1 MSVLNENEVKLY
13 IQEKY
18 ISNTLSN
25 ENIFTDKIVK
35 KIYRLSNG
43 ITDRVDILCLQYL
56 DDPVKKATKTKSH
69 LILNNILLLTKYRL
83 FYLLLL
89 LSIFVLLYIYIML
102 PFKLEDE
109 NIKQTLKIKL
119 PEKIENEAKLDESL
133 LIAMKEIMESPS
145 DAELSATVISDL
157 NHDDNHTAIDSTQ
170 NSNEEALMQLN
181 DENKNEDIEIT
192 NSPLPITE
200 SKEKIE
206 ITNEEALMQL
216 NDENKN
222 EDIETTNSP
231 LPIAESKEKIEIT
244 NNFKKDINWLV
255 NQEPE
260 KYVLQLISAIEEKT
274 IKNYLEF
281 FDNDDQIIGFSA
293 PVYGK
298 KRYILVYGLY
308 DDSDLARAEIEKLPQ
323 KARKIKPWVRTVKSI
338 KELLK

>member
-43 ITDRVDILCLQYL
+43 IIDRVDILCLQYL

-69 LILNNILLLTKYRL
+69 LILNNILLLTKYRS
-83 FYLLLL
+83 FYLLL

-119 PEKIENEAKLDESL
+119 PEKIENGAKLDESL
-133 LIAMKEIMESPS
+133 LIAMKEVMEPPS
-145 DAELSATVISDL
+145 DVELSATVISDL
-157 NHDDNHTAIDSTQ
+157 NHDDNHTVIDSTQ

-181 DENKNEDIEIT
+181 DENIETI
-192 NSPLPITE
+192 NNPLPIT
-200 SKEKIE
+200 
-206 ITNEEALMQL
+206 
-216 NDENKN
+216 
-222 EDIETTNSP
+222 
-231 LPIAESKEKIEIT
+231 ESKEKIEIT

-260 KYVLQLISAIEEKT
+260 KYVLQLISAIEEET

>member
-69 LILNNILLLTKYRL
+69 LILNNILLLTKYRS
-83 FYLLLL
+83 FYLLL
-89 LSIFVLLYIYIML
+89 LSIFVLLYIYIMP

-119 PEKIENEAKLDESL
+119 PEKIENGAKLDESL
-133 LIAMKEIMESPS
+133 LIAMKEVMEPPS
-145 DAELSATVISDL
+145 DTELSATVISDL
-157 NHDDNHTAIDSTQ
+157 NHDDNNTAIDSTQ

-181 DENKNEDIEIT
+181 DENKNEDIETT
-192 NSPLPITE
+192 NSPLPIT
-200 SKEKIE
+200 
-206 ITNEEALMQL
+206 
-216 NDENKN
+216 
-222 EDIETTNSP
+222 
-231 LPIAESKEKIEIT
+231 ESKEKIEIT

-260 KYVLQLISAIEEKT
+260 KYVLQLISAIEEET

-293 PVYGK
+293 PIYGK

-308 DDSDLARAEIEKLPQ
+308 DDSDLARSDIEKLPQ

>member
-56 DDPVKKATKTKSH
+56 DDPVKKATKTKSYS
-69 LILNNILLLTKYRL
+69 ILNNILLLTKYRL

-119 PEKIENEAKLDESL
+119 PEKIENGAKLDESL
-133 LIAMKEIMESPS
+133 LIAMKEVMEPPS

-181 DENKNEDIEIT
+181 DENKNEDIET
-192 NSPLPITE
+192 TKSPPPIT
-200 SKEKIE
+200 
-206 ITNEEALMQL
+206 
-216 NDENKN
+216 
-222 EDIETTNSP
+222 
-231 LPIAESKEKIEIT
+231 ESKEKIEIT

-260 KYVLQLISAIEEKT
+260 KYVLQLISAIKEET

-293 PVYGK
+293 SVYGK

>member
-43 ITDRVDILCLQYL
+43 ITDKVDILCLQYL
-56 DDPVKKATKTKSH
+56 DDPVKKETKTKSY
-69 LILNNILLLTKYRL
+69 LMLNNILLLTKYRL

-89 LSIFVLLYIYIML
+89 LSIFVFFYIYIML

-133 LIAMKEIMESPS
+133 LIAMKEVMEPPS
-145 DAELSATVISDL
+145 DVELSATVISDL
-157 NHDDNHTAIDSTQ
+157 NHDNNHTAIDSTQ

-181 DENKNEDIEIT
+181 DENKNEDIETT
-192 NSPLPITE
+192 NSSLPIT
-200 SKEKIE
+200 
-206 ITNEEALMQL
+206 
-216 NDENKN
+216 
-222 EDIETTNSP
+222 
-231 LPIAESKEKIEIT
+231 ESKEKIEIT

-260 KYVLQLISAIEEKT
+260 KYVLQLISAIKEET
-274 IKNYLEF
+274 IKNYLDF

-293 PVYGK
+293 LVYGK

>member
-69 LILNNILLLTKYRL
+69 LILNNILLLTKYRS
-83 FYLLLL
+83 FYLLL
-89 LSIFVLLYIYIML
+89 LSIFVLLYIYIMPL
-102 PFKLEDE
+102 FKLEDE

-119 PEKIENEAKLDESL
+119 PEKIENGAKLDESL
-133 LIAMKEIMESPS
+133 LIAMKEVMEPPS
-145 DAELSATVISDL
+145 DTELSPTVISDL

-181 DENKNEDIEIT
+181 DENKNEDIETT
-192 NSPLPITE
+192 NSPLPIT
-200 SKEKIE
+200 
-206 ITNEEALMQL
+206 
-216 NDENKN
+216 
-222 EDIETTNSP
+222 
-231 LPIAESKEKIEIT
+231 ESKEKIEIT

-260 KYVLQLISAIEEKT
+260 KYVLQLISAIEEET

-293 PVYGK
+293 PIYGK

-308 DDSDLARAEIEKLPQ
+308 DNSDLARSDIEKLPQ

>member
-56 DDPVKKATKTKSH
+56 DDPVKKATNTKSH

-119 PEKIENEAKLDESL
+119 PEKIENEEKLDESL
-133 LIAMKEIMESPS
+133 LIAMKEVMEPPS
-145 DAELSATVISDL
+145 NVELSATVISDL
-157 NHDDNHTAIDSTQ
+157 NHDDNHTVIDSTQ
-170 NSNEEALMQLN
+170 NPNKEVLMQLN
-181 DENKNEDIEIT
+181 DENIETI
-192 NSPLPITE
+192 NNPLPIT
-200 SKEKIE
+200 
-206 ITNEEALMQL
+206 
-216 NDENKN
+216 
-222 EDIETTNSP
+222 
-231 LPIAESKEKIEIT
+231 ESKEKIEIT

-260 KYVLQLISAIEEKT
+260 KYVLQLISAIEEET

>member
-18 ISNTLSN
+18 ISNTLPN

-56 DDPVKKATKTKSH
+56 DDPVKKVTKTESH

-133 LIAMKEIMESPS
+133 LIAMKEVMEPPS

-181 DENKNEDIEIT
+181 DENKNEDIE
-192 NSPLPITE
+192 
-200 SKEKIE
+200 
-206 ITNEEALMQL
+206 
-216 NDENKN
+216 
-222 EDIETTNSP
+222 TTNSP
-231 LPIAESKEKIEIT
+231 LPIIESKEKIEIT

>member
-69 LILNNILLLTKYRL
+69 LILNNILLLTKYRS
-83 FYLLLL
+83 FYLLL
-89 LSIFVLLYIYIML
+89 LSIFVLLYIYIMP

-133 LIAMKEIMESPS
+133 LIAMKEVMEPPR
-145 DAELSATVISDL
+145 DVELSATVISDL

-181 DENKNEDIEIT
+181 DENKNEDIETT
-192 NSPLPITE
+192 NNLLPIT
-200 SKEKIE
+200 
-206 ITNEEALMQL
+206 
-216 NDENKN
+216 
-222 EDIETTNSP
+222 
-231 LPIAESKEKIEIT
+231 ESKEKIEIT

-260 KYVLQLISAIEEKT
+260 KYVLQLISAIEEET

-293 PVYGK
+293 PIYGK

>member
-69 LILNNILLLTKYRL
+69 LILNNILLLTKYRS
-83 FYLLLL
+83 FYLLL
-89 LSIFVLLYIYIML
+89 LSIFVLLYIYIMPL
-102 PFKLEDE
+102 FKLEDE

-119 PEKIENEAKLDESL
+119 PEKIENGAKLDESL
-133 LIAMKEIMESPS
+133 LIAMKEVMEPPS
-145 DAELSATVISDL
+145 DTELSPTVISDL

-181 DENKNEDIEIT
+181 DENKNEDIETT
-192 NSPLPITE
+192 NSPLPIT
-200 SKEKIE
+200 
-206 ITNEEALMQL
+206 
-216 NDENKN
+216 
-222 EDIETTNSP
+222 
-231 LPIAESKEKIEIT
+231 ESKEKIEIT

-260 KYVLQLISAIEEKT
+260 KYVLQLISAIEEET

-293 PVYGK
+293 PIYGK

-308 DDSDLARAEIEKLPQ
+308 DDSDLARSDIEKLPQ

>member
-133 LIAMKEIMESPS
+133 LIAMKEIMELPS

-181 DENKNEDIEIT
+181 DENKNEDIETT
-192 NSPLPITE
+192 NSPLPIT
-200 SKEKIE
+200 
-206 ITNEEALMQL
+206 
-216 NDENKN
+216 
-222 EDIETTNSP
+222 
-231 LPIAESKEKIEIT
+231 ESKEKIEIT

-260 KYVLQLISAIEEKT
+260 KYVLQLISAIEEET

-323 KARKIKPWVRTVKSI
+323 KAREIKPWVRTVKSI

>member
-133 LIAMKEIMESPS
+133 LIAMKEIMESPG

-206 ITNEEALMQL
+206 ITN
-216 NDENKN
+216 
-222 EDIETTNSP
+222 
-231 LPIAESKEKIEIT
+231 
-244 NNFKKDINWLV
+244 NFKKDINWLV

-260 KYVLQLISAIEEKT
+260 KYVLQLISAIKEET

-281 FDNDDQIIGFSA
+281 FDNDDQIIRFSA

>member
-56 DDPVKKATKTKSH
+56 DDPVKKVTKTESH

-89 LSIFVLLYIYIML
+89 LSIFVLLYIYIIL

-133 LIAMKEIMESPS
+133 LIAMKEIMESPG

-206 ITNEEALMQL
+206 ITN
-216 NDENKN
+216 
-222 EDIETTNSP
+222 
-231 LPIAESKEKIEIT
+231 
-244 NNFKKDINWLV
+244 NFKKDINWLV

-260 KYVLQLISAIEEKT
+260 KYVLQLISAIKEET

>member
-69 LILNNILLLTKYRL
+69 LILNNILLLTKYRS
-83 FYLLLL
+83 FYLLL
-89 LSIFVLLYIYIML
+89 LSIFVLLYIYIMP

-119 PEKIENEAKLDESL
+119 PEKIENGAKLDESL
-133 LIAMKEIMESPS
+133 LIAMKEVMEPPS
-145 DAELSATVISDL
+145 DTELSATVISDL

-181 DENKNEDIEIT
+181 DENKNEDIETT
-192 NSPLPITE
+192 NNLLPIT
-200 SKEKIE
+200 
-206 ITNEEALMQL
+206 
-216 NDENKN
+216 
-222 EDIETTNSP
+222 
-231 LPIAESKEKIEIT
+231 ESKEKIEIT

-260 KYVLQLISAIEEKT
+260 KYVLQLISAIEEET

-293 PVYGK
+293 SVYGK

>member
-89 LSIFVLLYIYIML
+89 PSIFVLLYIYIML
-102 PFKLEDE
+102 PFKLDDE

-119 PEKIENEAKLDESL
+119 PEKIENGAKLDESL
-133 LIAMKEIMESPS
+133 LIAMKEVMEPPS
-145 DAELSATVISDL
+145 DTELSATVIPDL

-181 DENKNEDIEIT
+181 DK
-192 NSPLPITE
+192 
-200 SKEKIE
+200 
-206 ITNEEALMQL
+206 
-216 NDENKN
+216 NKN

-231 LPIAESKEKIEIT
+231 LPITESKEKIEIT

-260 KYVLQLISAIEEKT
+260 KYVLQLISAIEEET

-293 PVYGK
+293 PIYGK

>member
-69 LILNNILLLTKYRL
+69 LILNNILLLTKYRS
-83 FYLLLL
+83 FYLLL
-89 LSIFVLLYIYIML
+89 LSIFVLLYIYIMP

-119 PEKIENEAKLDESL
+119 PEKIENGAKLDESL
-133 LIAMKEIMESPS
+133 LIAMKEVMEPPS
-145 DAELSATVISDL
+145 DTELSATVISDL

-181 DENKNEDIEIT
+181 DENKNEDIETT
-192 NSPLPITE
+192 NSPLPIT
-200 SKEKIE
+200 
-206 ITNEEALMQL
+206 
-216 NDENKN
+216 
-222 EDIETTNSP
+222 
-231 LPIAESKEKIEIT
+231 ESKEKIEIT

-260 KYVLQLISAIEEKT
+260 KYVLQLISAIEEET

-293 PVYGK
+293 PIYGK

-308 DDSDLARAEIEKLPQ
+308 DDSDLARADIEKLPQ

>member
-18 ISNTLSN
+18 ISNILSN

-43 ITDRVDILCLQYL
+43 ITDRIDILCLQYL
-56 DDPVKKATKTKSH
+56 DDPVKRATKTKSH
-69 LILNNILLLTKYRL
+69 LISNNILLLTKYRL

-89 LSIFVLLYIYIML
+89 PSIFVLLYIYIML

-206 ITNEEALMQL
+206 ITN
-216 NDENKN
+216 
-222 EDIETTNSP
+222 
-231 LPIAESKEKIEIT
+231 
-244 NNFKKDINWLV
+244 NFKKDINWLV

-260 KYVLQLISAIEEKT
+260 KYVLQLISAIKEET

>member
-133 LIAMKEIMESPS
+133 LIAMKEIMESPG

-206 ITNEEALMQL
+206 ITN
-216 NDENKN
+216 
-222 EDIETTNSP
+222 
-231 LPIAESKEKIEIT
+231 
-244 NNFKKDINWLV
+244 NFKKDINWLV

-260 KYVLQLISAIEEKT
+260 KYVLQLISAIEEET

-281 FDNDDQIIGFSA
+281 FDNDDQIIRFSA

>member
-133 LIAMKEIMESPS
+133 LTAMKEIMESPG

-206 ITNEEALMQL
+206 ITN
-216 NDENKN
+216 
-222 EDIETTNSP
+222 
-231 LPIAESKEKIEIT
+231 
-244 NNFKKDINWLV
+244 NFKKDINWLV

-260 KYVLQLISAIEEKT
+260 KYVLQLISAIKEET

>member
-13 IQEKY
+13 NQEKY

-56 DDPVKKATKTKSH
+56 DDPVKKVTKTESH

-133 LIAMKEIMESPS
+133 LIAMKEIMELPT

-206 ITNEEALMQL
+206 ITN
-216 NDENKN
+216 
-222 EDIETTNSP
+222 
-231 LPIAESKEKIEIT
+231 
-244 NNFKKDINWLV
+244 NFKKDINWLV

-260 KYVLQLISAIEEKT
+260 KYVLQLISAIEEET

-281 FDNDDQIIGFSA
+281 FDNDDQIIRFSA
-293 PVYGK
+293 LVYGK

>member
-119 PEKIENEAKLDESL
+119 PEKIENGAKLDESL
-133 LIAMKEIMESPS
+133 LIAMKEVMEPPS
-145 DAELSATVISDL
+145 DTELSATVISDL

-181 DENKNEDIEIT
+181 DENKNEDIETT
-192 NSPLPITE
+192 NNLLPIT
-200 SKEKIE
+200 
-206 ITNEEALMQL
+206 
-216 NDENKN
+216 
-222 EDIETTNSP
+222 
-231 LPIAESKEKIEIT
+231 ESKEKIEIT

-260 KYVLQLISAIEEKT
+260 KYVLQLISAIEEET
-274 IKNYLEF
+274 IKNYLGF

-308 DDSDLARAEIEKLPQ
+308 DDSDLARADIEKLPQ

>member
-13 IQEKY
+13 IQDKY
-18 ISNTLSN
+18 IGNTLSN

-56 DDPVKKATKTKSH
+56 DDPVIKATKTKSH
-69 LILNNILLLTKYRL
+69 LILNNILLLTKYRS
-83 FYLLLL
+83 FYLLL

-119 PEKIENEAKLDESL
+119 PEKIENGAKLDESL
-133 LIAMKEIMESPS
+133 LIAMKEVMEPPS
-145 DAELSATVISDL
+145 DTELSATVISDL
-157 NHDDNHTAIDSTQ
+157 NYDDNHTVIDSTK
-170 NSNEEALMQLN
+170 NS
-181 DENKNEDIEIT
+181 
-192 NSPLPITE
+192 
-200 SKEKIE
+200 
-206 ITNEEALMQL
+206 NEEALMQL

-222 EDIETTNSP
+222 EDIETTNN
-231 LPIAESKEKIEIT
+231 LLLITESKEKIEIT

-281 FDNDDQIIGFSA
+281 FDNDDQIIRFSA
-293 PVYGK
+293 SIYGK

-323 KARKIKPWVRTVKSI
+323 KARKIKPWARTVKSI

>member
-133 LIAMKEIMESPS
+133 LIAMKGVMEPPS

-206 ITNEEALMQL
+206 ITN
-216 NDENKN
+216 
-222 EDIETTNSP
+222 
-231 LPIAESKEKIEIT
+231 
-244 NNFKKDINWLV
+244 NFKKDINWLV

-260 KYVLQLISAIEEKT
+260 KYVLQLISAIKEET

>member
-18 ISNTLSN
+18 ISNTLPN

-43 ITDRVDILCLQYL
+43 ITDRIDILCLQYL

-133 LIAMKEIMESPS
+133 LIAMKEIMESPG

-181 DENKNEDIEIT
+181 DENKNEDIET
-192 NSPLPITE
+192 TKSPPPIT
-200 SKEKIE
+200 
-206 ITNEEALMQL
+206 
-216 NDENKN
+216 
-222 EDIETTNSP
+222 
-231 LPIAESKEKIEIT
+231 ESKEKIEIT

-260 KYVLQLISAIEEKT
+260 KYVLQLISAIEEET

-308 DDSDLARAEIEKLPQ
+308 DISDLARAEIEKLPQ

>member
-119 PEKIENEAKLDESL
+119 PEKIENGAKLDESL
-133 LIAMKEIMESPS
+133 LIAMKGVMEPPS

-181 DENKNEDIEIT
+181 DENKNEDIETT
-192 NSPLPITE
+192 NNLLPIT
-200 SKEKIE
+200 
-206 ITNEEALMQL
+206 
-216 NDENKN
+216 
-222 EDIETTNSP
+222 
-231 LPIAESKEKIEIT
+231 ESKEKIEIT

-260 KYVLQLISAIEEKT
+260 KYVLQLISAIEEET

-308 DDSDLARAEIEKLPQ
+308 DDSDLARADIEKLPQ

>member
-69 LILNNILLLTKYRL
+69 LILNNTLLLTKYRL

-119 PEKIENEAKLDESL
+119 PEKIENKAKLDESL
-133 LIAMKEIMESPS
+133 LTAMKEIMESPG

-206 ITNEEALMQL
+206 ITN
-216 NDENKN
+216 
-222 EDIETTNSP
+222 
-231 LPIAESKEKIEIT
+231 
-244 NNFKKDINWLV
+244 NFKKDINWLV

-260 KYVLQLISAIEEKT
+260 KYVLQLISAIKEET

>member
-69 LILNNILLLTKYRL
+69 LILNNILLLTKYRS
-83 FYLLLL
+83 FYLLL
-89 LSIFVLLYIYIML
+89 LSIFVLLYIYIMP

-119 PEKIENEAKLDESL
+119 PEKIENGAKLDESL
-133 LIAMKEIMESPS
+133 LIAMKEVMEPPS
-145 DAELSATVISDL
+145 DTELSATVISDL
-157 NHDDNHTAIDSTQ
+157 NHDDNNTAIDSTQ

-181 DENKNEDIEIT
+181 DENKNEDIETT
-192 NSPLPITE
+192 NSPLPIT
-200 SKEKIE
+200 
-206 ITNEEALMQL
+206 
-216 NDENKN
+216 
-222 EDIETTNSP
+222 
-231 LPIAESKEKIEIT
+231 ESKEKIEIT

-260 KYVLQLISAIEEKT
+260 KYVLQLISAIEEET

-281 FDNDDQIIGFSA
+281 FDNDDQIIRFSA
-293 PVYGK
+293 SVYGK

-308 DDSDLARAEIEKLPQ
+308 DDSDLARADIEKLPQ

>member
-69 LILNNILLLTKYRL
+69 LILNNILLLTKYRS
-83 FYLLLL
+83 FYLLL
-89 LSIFVLLYIYIML
+89 LSIFVLLYIYIMP

-119 PEKIENEAKLDESL
+119 PEKIESGAKLDESL
-133 LIAMKEIMESPS
+133 LIAMKEVMEPPS
-145 DAELSATVISDL
+145 DTELSPTVISDL

-181 DENKNEDIEIT
+181 DENKNEDIETT
-192 NSPLPITE
+192 NSPLPIT
-200 SKEKIE
+200 
-206 ITNEEALMQL
+206 
-216 NDENKN
+216 
-222 EDIETTNSP
+222 
-231 LPIAESKEKIEIT
+231 ESKEKIEIT

-260 KYVLQLISAIEEKT
+260 KYVLQLISAIEEET

-293 PVYGK
+293 PIYGK

-308 DDSDLARAEIEKLPQ
+308 DDSDLARSDIEKLPQ

>member
-1 MSVLNENEVKLY
+1 MPVLNENEVKLY

-43 ITDRVDILCLQYL
+43 ITDRIDILCLQYL

-133 LIAMKEIMESPS
+133 LIAMKEIMELPT

-157 NHDDNHTAIDSTQ
+157 NHDDNHTVIDSTQ

-206 ITNEEALMQL
+206 ITN
-216 NDENKN
+216 
-222 EDIETTNSP
+222 
-231 LPIAESKEKIEIT
+231 
-244 NNFKKDINWLV
+244 NFKKDINWLV

-260 KYVLQLISAIEEKT
+260 KYVLQLISAIEEET

>member
-119 PEKIENEAKLDESL
+119 PENIENEAKLDESL
-133 LIAMKEIMESPS
+133 LIAMKGVMEPPS

-206 ITNEEALMQL
+206 ITN
-216 NDENKN
+216 
-222 EDIETTNSP
+222 
-231 LPIAESKEKIEIT
+231 
-244 NNFKKDINWLV
+244 NFKKDINWLV

-260 KYVLQLISAIEEKT
+260 KYVLQLISAIEEET

-281 FDNDDQIIGFSA
+281 FDNDDQIIRFSA

>member
-133 LIAMKEIMESPS
+133 LIAMKEIMESPG

-181 DENKNEDIEIT
+181 DENKNEDIETT
-192 NSPLPITE
+192 NSPLPIT
-200 SKEKIE
+200 
-206 ITNEEALMQL
+206 
-216 NDENKN
+216 
-222 EDIETTNSP
+222 
-231 LPIAESKEKIEIT
+231 ESKEKIEIT

-260 KYVLQLISAIEEKT
+260 KYVLQLISAIEEET

>member
-69 LILNNILLLTKYRL
+69 LILNNILLLTKYRS
-83 FYLLLL
+83 FYLLL

-119 PEKIENEAKLDESL
+119 PEKIENGAKLDESL
-133 LIAMKEIMESPS
+133 LIAMKEVMEPPS
-145 DAELSATVISDL
+145 DTELSATVISDL
-157 NHDDNHTAIDSTQ
+157 NHDDNHTVIDSTQ

-181 DENKNEDIEIT
+181 DENKNEDIETT
-192 NSPLPITE
+192 NNLLPIT
-200 SKEKIE
+200 
-206 ITNEEALMQL
+206 
-216 NDENKN
+216 
-222 EDIETTNSP
+222 
-231 LPIAESKEKIEIT
+231 ESKEKIEIT

-260 KYVLQLISAIEEKT
+260 KYVLQLISAIEEET

-281 FDNDDQIIGFSA
+281 FDNDDQIIRFSA

-323 KARKIKPWVRTVKSI
+323 KARKIKPWVRTAKSI

>member
-18 ISNTLSN
+18 ISNTLPN

-119 PEKIENEAKLDESL
+119 PEKIENGAKLDESL
-133 LIAMKEIMESPS
+133 LIAMKEIIELPG
-145 DAELSATVISDL
+145 DAELSTTVISDL
-157 NHDDNHTAIDSTQ
+157 NHNDNHTAIDSTQ

-206 ITNEEALMQL
+206 ITN
-216 NDENKN
+216 
-222 EDIETTNSP
+222 
-231 LPIAESKEKIEIT
+231 
-244 NNFKKDINWLV
+244 NFKKDINWLV

-260 KYVLQLISAIEEKT
+260 KYVLQLISAIEEET

>member
-69 LILNNILLLTKYRL
+69 LILNNILLLTKYRS
-83 FYLLLL
+83 FYLLL

-102 PFKLEDE
+102 PFKLDDE

-119 PEKIENEAKLDESL
+119 PEKIENGAKLDESL
-133 LIAMKEIMESPS
+133 LIAMKEVMEPPS
-145 DAELSATVISDL
+145 DTELSATVILDL
-157 NHDDNHTAIDSTQ
+157 NYDDNHTAIDSTQ

-181 DENKNEDIEIT
+181 DENKNEDIETT
-192 NSPLPITE
+192 NNLLPIT
-200 SKEKIE
+200 
-206 ITNEEALMQL
+206 
-216 NDENKN
+216 
-222 EDIETTNSP
+222 
-231 LPIAESKEKIEIT
+231 ESKEKIEIT

-260 KYVLQLISAIEEKT
+260 KYVLQLISAIEEET

-293 PVYGK
+293 PIYGK

-308 DDSDLARAEIEKLPQ
+308 DDSDLARSDIEKLPQ

>member
-18 ISNTLSN
+18 IGNTLSN

-89 LSIFVLLYIYIML
+89 PSIFVLLYIYIML

-119 PEKIENEAKLDESL
+119 PEKIENGAKLDESL
-133 LIAMKEIMESPS
+133 LIAMKEVMEPPG
-145 DAELSATVISDL
+145 DTELSATVISDL
-157 NHDDNHTAIDSTQ
+157 NHDDNHTVIDSTQ

-181 DENKNEDIEIT
+181 DENKNEDIETT
-192 NSPLPITE
+192 NNLLPITE
-200 SKEKIE
+200 
-206 ITNEEALMQL
+206 N
-216 NDENKN
+216 
-222 EDIETTNSP
+222 
-231 LPIAESKEKIEIT
+231 KEKIEIT

-260 KYVLQLISAIEEKT
+260 KYVLQLISAIEEET

-308 DDSDLARAEIEKLPQ
+308 DDSDLARADIEKLPQ

>member
-89 LSIFVLLYIYIML
+89 SIFVLLYIYIML

-119 PEKIENEAKLDESL
+119 PEKIENGAKLDESL
-133 LIAMKEIMESPS
+133 LIAMKEVMEPPG
-145 DAELSATVISDL
+145 DTELSATVISDL
-157 NHDDNHTAIDSTQ
+157 NHDDNHTVIDSTQ

-181 DENKNEDIEIT
+181 DENKNEDIETT
-192 NSPLPITE
+192 NNLLPIT
-200 SKEKIE
+200 
-206 ITNEEALMQL
+206 
-216 NDENKN
+216 
-222 EDIETTNSP
+222 
-231 LPIAESKEKIEIT
+231 ESKEKIEIT

-260 KYVLQLISAIEEKT
+260 KYVLQLISAIEEET
-274 IKNYLEF
+274 IKNYLGF

-308 DDSDLARAEIEKLPQ
+308 DDSDLARADIEKLPQ

>member
-1 MSVLNENEVKLY
+1 MPVLNENEVKLY
-13 IQEKY
+13 IQDKY

-43 ITDRVDILCLQYL
+43 IIDRVDILCLQYL

-69 LILNNILLLTKYRL
+69 LILNNILLLTKYKS
-83 FYLLLL
+83 FYLLL

-119 PEKIENEAKLDESL
+119 PEKIENGAKLDESL
-133 LIAMKEIMESPS
+133 LIAMKEVMEPPS
-145 DAELSATVISDL
+145 DTELSATVIPDL

-181 DENKNEDIEIT
+181 DKNKNEG
-192 NSPLPITE
+192 
-200 SKEKIE
+200 
-206 ITNEEALMQL
+206 
-216 NDENKN
+216 
-222 EDIETTNSP
+222 IETTNSP
-231 LPIAESKEKIEIT
+231 LPITESKEKIEIT

-260 KYVLQLISAIEEKT
+260 KYVLQLISAIEEET

-323 KARKIKPWVRTVKSI
+323 KARKIKPWARTVKSI

>member
-56 DDPVKKATKTKSH
+56 DDPVKKVAKTESH

-206 ITNEEALMQL
+206 ITN
-216 NDENKN
+216 
-222 EDIETTNSP
+222 
-231 LPIAESKEKIEIT
+231 
-244 NNFKKDINWLV
+244 NFKKDINWLV

-260 KYVLQLISAIEEKT
+260 KYVLQLISAIKEET

-281 FDNDDQIIGFSA
+281 FDNDDQIIRFSA

>member
-89 LSIFVLLYIYIML
+89 LSIFVLLYIYIIL

-133 LIAMKEIMESPS
+133 LTAMKEIMESPG

-206 ITNEEALMQL
+206 ITN
-216 NDENKN
+216 
-222 EDIETTNSP
+222 
-231 LPIAESKEKIEIT
+231 
-244 NNFKKDINWLV
+244 NFKKDINWLV

-260 KYVLQLISAIEEKT
+260 KYVLQLISAIKEET